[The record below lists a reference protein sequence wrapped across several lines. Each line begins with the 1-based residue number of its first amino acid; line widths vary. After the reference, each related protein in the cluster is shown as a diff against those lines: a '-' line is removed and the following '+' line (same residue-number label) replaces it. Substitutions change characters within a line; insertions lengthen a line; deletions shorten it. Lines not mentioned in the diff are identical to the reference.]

1 MIKEALEPFVKKL
14 EENGDR
20 IITDIYIP
28 EEGTYRIVEIDGYNY
43 EIKKTLEI
51 GKNDG
56 NGKVLGDNDIDYPYI
71 RKLDYYSKIINTNK
85 TIHIPKKDIYT
96 NNYLSLA
103 IKKKDILKGV
113 EDSIK
118 KYYAILGNPNEKY
131 KKDNIT
137 KEIYDLVEKEI
148 GVPDIDKI
156 NIIQKIVLS
165 GDLWSDIDLK
175 QRGYLKIF
183 FVFKGNSREEMLKLY
198 QNESKRYILP
208 NIYNDK
214 KNNGTYNGENLGVP
228 INNFTLN
235 EDKPFLKN
243 IARKA
248 KKPYLLNLEDAI
260 IQNKLFEYLLA
271 IRLNGYNHI
280 YIENGDLNK
289 YDNKTLNNNDSSSY
303 YLRIEISHLRQGD
316 EAKIQYADVV
326 PSYKPELPKKFLL
339 KDYMPV
345 KTEYSR
351 LSDKDKY
358 NIYIYKLWEIKEFID
373 KGFFDGKL
381 ERNLDTDPKDKG
393 IKFLN
398 DNTELKSYFLKSRE
412 PLSRW
417 FYTGNT
423 VGLEDFIKNT
433 TLKIIEN
440 SMRNIDFD
448 KVGTLYKVREQFNL
462 RWSLADYFYPDRSEG
477 VKMNKILADLREK
490 INLPKNEDWDFSSDE
505 EYSFAV
511 GQIVRFLVSL
521 SKAKNVT
528 HSAINPFLNTTKY
541 EIIKKSVLN
550 MYERYNYAIELNE
563 NSRFDKLF
571 SHMLNYTPEKIYK
584 EQIMAGFVSNIL
596 IYEKNN
602 KENDTEVEE

>member
-20 IITDIYIP
+20 IITDSYIP
-28 EEGTYRIVEIDGYNY
+28 KDGTYRIVEIDGYNY

-51 GKNDG
+51 SKDKKTGEI
-56 NGKVLGDNDIDYPYI
+56 LGSVDIDYPYI
-71 RKLDYYSKIINTNK
+71 CKLDYYSKLIVMNK
-85 TIHIPKKDIYT
+85 PIGPKKIHT

-103 IKKKDILKGV
+103 IKKEDILNGIDNSIFDRYYKILRNPYEKYRKKKKTNELYMSV
-113 EDSIK
+113 ED
-118 KYYAILGNPNEKY
+118 
-131 KKDNIT
+131 
-137 KEIYDLVEKEI
+137 EI
-148 GVPDIDKI
+148 GKPDENNI
-156 NIIQKIVLS
+156 NIIEKIVLS
-165 GDLWSDIDLK
+165 GVLWSDVDLTK
-175 QRGYLKIF
+175 KDYLKIF
-183 FVFKGNSREEMLKLY
+183 FVFKCNSQEDNIELY
-198 QNESKRYILP
+198 RSESKRYILP
-208 NIYNDK
+208 NIYNNTDFNILD
-214 KNNGTYNGENLGVP
+214 NNVIFGP
-228 INNFTLN
+228 PNNNICLN
-235 EDKPFLKN
+235 S
-243 IARKA
+243 
-248 KKPYLLNLEDAI
+248 KKPYLENKTRKMPVPYLVSKDEVL
-260 IQNKLFEYLLA
+260 IQAKLFDYLWA
-271 IRLNGYNHI
+271 IESNGKNHI
-280 YIENGDLNK
+280 YVEDGEICGYSNEENPKKIDSGYYFRIK
-289 YDNKTLNNNDSSSY
+289 KGNN
-303 YLRIEISHLRQGD
+303 
-316 EAKIQYADVV
+316 EAEIQYADVV
-326 PSYKPELPKKFLL
+326 PSYKPELPKEFLL
-339 KDYMPV
+339 KDYMHV
-345 KTEYSR
+345 KTEYSK

-358 NIYIYKLWEIKEFID
+358 STYIYKLWEIKEFID

-381 ERNLDTDPKDKG
+381 ERNLDTEPKD

-440 SMRNIDFD
+440 SMKNIDFD
-448 KVGTLYKVREQFNL
+448 KAGTLYKVREQFNL

-541 EIIKKSVLN
+541 ELIKKSVLN

-596 IYEKNN
+596 IYEKSN